1 MSNQPRPWRELSVQL
16 LATVMIPLTVAG
28 SGLYYTSW
36 QQNLSDLRTM
46 IDLVSDK
53 DADKRKYGVAMFE
66 YLLKNDRVPV
76 EFVSAQ
82 LDFANNTA
90 DKQLLSLMKA
100 AVLKA
105 AETNPKVADVYAQA
119 EQRMPSRLFVR
130 ASDDRQ
136 RACAYSLVDQVND
149 AGYARV
155 TLVTMTRA
163 VFAGSQNEVRF
174 GSADD
179 QPRAKAFADGL
190 TKLGFHAEIVDMS
203 GTDAGKRIGAK
214 SLELWFGKG
223 TLPTLCAAAATP
235 APTVPPAPAPS
246 SG

>member
-1 MSNQPRPWRELSVQL
+1 
-16 LATVMIPLTVAG
+16 MIPLTVAG

-53 DADKRKYGVAMFE
+53 DTDRRKYGVAMFE

-90 DKQLLSLMKA
+90 DKQLLPLMRA
-100 AVLKA
+100 AVISA
-105 AETNPKVADVYAQA
+105 AETNPKVKDVYAQA

-130 ASDDRQ
+130 ANSDAQ
-136 RACAYSLVDQVND
+136 RGCAFTLVGQIND

-163 VFAGSQNEVRF
+163 VFGGEQNEVRV
-174 GSADD
+174 GTAEDV
-179 QPRAKAFADGL
+179 PRATAFTEGL
-190 TKLGFHAEIVDMS
+190 AKLGFNAKIVDLT
-203 GTDAGKRIGAK
+203 GTEAGKRIGSK
-214 SLELWFGKG
+214 SLELWFGRG
-223 TLPTLCAAAATP
+223 NLPTICAAAAPVP
-235 APTVPPAPAPS
+235 ATVPSAPAP
-246 SG
+246 G